1 MAAQMLSGLGYKQV
15 YNLKGG
21 IEGWQ
26 GLRTSGPK
34 ELNMDLVRGNES
46 PTEMVV
52 LSYGMENGLQIFYE
66 KMVQKIK
73 NNEIKLL
80 LEQLIEIE
88 QNHKSRLRE
97 LYVKLEPSKKD
108 SGALD
113 SEAGN
118 TIMEGGFNI
127 EDFMQQNEPFLRTSH
142 HVIDLAMMLETQ
154 ALDLYLRFSQKTES
168 ADTKEVLFKL
178 ADEEKAHLRALG
190 RWLEE
195 KS

>member
-1 MAAQMLSGLGYKQV
+1 MLSGLGYKQV